1 MSSLLSEYRAKR
13 ATMDKTAAFIASE
26 ASDVIR
32 FFIEGNV
39 SDRREARPSVDKLFA
54 LPTAIAALDA
64 AFWARAIALTDV
76 LEVMPQARRDEW
88 YEQIRAHK
96 CPEFSA
102 STVETTLVTLLQQRA
117 QFLAE
122 RVDGIFR
129 GLSGEHVTNQP
140 QGFGK
145 RMIWCHFDSP
155 APGNVLVTLDG
166 TVLYHYAERSKTG
179 PIDDLRCVVAKFMRR
194 DEPKYMASSGLIE
207 ALKDNW
213 GEWVDVDG
221 GALRIRLYRKGT
233 AHLEV
238 HPDIAW
244 RLNAILAHL
253 YPRAIP
259 PQFRE
264 RPKKAPKV
272 VPLMERPLPF
282 EVIHVLAE
290 LRQNGAFWTMPYG
303 DNKHAIAEAGR
314 VLESIGGVAGK
325 SGWQFD
331 YDAASTIKRIVASG
345 VVPDDRAFQF
355 YPTPDAVAK
364 AAVEWAEIGEGHACL
379 EPSAGLGG
387 LAQHMPKTTH
397 CVEVSSL
404 RADVLRS
411 KGYAVECADFLT
423 LKTTRRYDRIVMNPP
438 FDQGRWQAHLE
449 AARGLLAPGGVLVA
463 VLPLGARGKV
473 EGGEFGAVFE
483 GAFAGTSVAVVLCK
497 VRG

>member
-1 MSSLLSEYRAKR
+1 M
-13 ATMDKTAAFIASE
+13 
-26 ASDVIR
+26 V
-32 FFIEGNV
+32 
-39 SDRREARPSVDKLFA
+39 
-54 LPTAIAALDA
+54 
-64 AFWARAIALTDV
+64 
-76 LEVMPQARRDEW
+76 
-88 YEQIRAHK
+88 
-96 CPEFSA
+96 
-102 STVETTLVTLLQQRA
+102 VTL
-117 QFLAE
+117 
-122 RVDGIFR
+122 DN
-129 GLSGEHVTNQP
+129 HVTNQP

-145 RMIWCHFDSP
+145 RMIL
-155 APGNVLVTLDG
+155 AGVLDM
-166 TVLYHYAERSKTG
+166 YHYAERSKTG
-179 PIDDLRCVVAKFMRR
+179 LIADLRCVVAKFMRR
-194 DEPKYMASSGLIE
+194 DEPKYMASNGLIE

-238 HPDIAW
+238 HHDIAW

-282 EVIHVLAE
+282 EVIHILAE
-290 LRQNGAFWTMPYG
+290 LRKNGVFWAMPYG

-355 YPTPDAVAK
+355 YPTPDVVAK

-379 EPSAGLGG
+379 EPSAGLGA
-387 LAQHMPKTTH
+387 LARHMPKTTL

-411 KGYAVECADFLT
+411 KGYAAECADFLAF
-423 LKTTRRYDRIVMNPP
+423 KAARRYDRIVMNPP

-473 EGGEFGAVFE
+473 EGVEFGAVFE
-483 GAFAGTSVAVVLCK
+483 GAFAGTSASVVLCK
-497 VRG
+497 VKG